1 MSAKP
6 APTILV
12 VDDDAFVVAVLRD
25 LLEDQG
31 AHVVEARD
39 GDEALAVAERERPA
53 LVFLDLVMPHRSGL
67 EALPELLRRNPG
79 TRVLVVSSF
88 DAGGLVEEARRL
100 GAAGFIAK
108 PFHPLEIA
116 RAVRDQ
122 LPVTA

>member
-1 MSAKP
+1 MSTP

-12 VDDDAFVVAVLRD
+12 VDDDAFVLAVLRD
-25 LLEDQG
+25 LLEEQG

-39 GDEALAVAERERPA
+39 GDEALAVAEREKPA
-53 LVFLDLVMPHRSGL
+53 LVFLDLVMPNRSGL

-88 DAGGLVEEARRL
+88 DAGGLVDEARRL

-116 RAVRDQ
+116 RAVREQ
-122 LPVTA
+122 LPVPA